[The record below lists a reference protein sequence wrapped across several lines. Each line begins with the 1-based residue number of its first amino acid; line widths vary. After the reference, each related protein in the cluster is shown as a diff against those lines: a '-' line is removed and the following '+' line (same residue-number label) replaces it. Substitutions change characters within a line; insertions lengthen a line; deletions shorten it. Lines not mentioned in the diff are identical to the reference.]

1 MMSAALLVI
10 GIGIG
15 AFGNSSRWTRAVSVT
30 FGRQHLSLE
39 RHIVALTAKPPVN
52 YSATSL
58 KRVSQNH
65 TDTHNHFT
73 ALFSRT
79 TRVSRCQKKTSSGLL

>member
-39 RHIVALTAKPPVN
+39 RHIVARTAVN

-58 KRVSQNH
+58 KCVSQNH
-65 TDTHNHFT
+65 TDAHNH
-73 ALFSRT
+73 LQPFSGT
-79 TRVSRCQKKTSSGLL
+79 TWVSRCQKN